1 MSRERG
7 GVWWEALDIRRAE
20 REPEEGV
27 GMAGA
32 VGAALSAAGGAMT
45 VLSLRRE
52 RDEGEREREGK
63 GREAERGE
71 RGEIE
76 G

>member
-1 MSRERG
+1 
-7 GVWWEALDIRRAE
+7 
-20 REPEEGV
+20 
-27 GMAGA
+27 
-32 VGAALSAAGGAMT
+32 MT